1 MAAKPAPV
9 PRSYGA
15 TPNSDFRSMFSR
27 DYENDDVEAAS
38 KDQRDRLLVGTMK
51 VDQTT
56 DRLIRAQRTAET
68 SEQIGREILGALDE
82 DRQVLNRAKS
92 KVENV
97 NENVSSANK
106 VLWSI
111 SAKVLTNK
119 IILIFIILLLLA
131 SIGVVVYL
139 KWGRNISFS

>member
-1 MAAKPAPV
+1 
-9 PRSYGA
+9 
-15 TPNSDFRSMFSR
+15 MFSR

>member
-1 MAAKPAPV
+1 MTAKPAPI

-15 TPNSDFRSMFSR
+15 TPNSDFRGMFSR

-38 KDQRDRLLVGTMK
+38 KDQRERLLVGNMR
-51 VDQTT
+51 VDQST
-56 DRLIRAQRTAET
+56 DKLLKAQRTAET

-82 DRQVLNRAKS
+82 DREVLERARG
-92 KVENV
+92 KVASVNQNV
-97 NENVSSANK
+97 DSANK
-106 VLWSI
+106 ILWGI
-111 SAKVLTNK
+111 TTRVVTNK

-131 SIGVVVYL
+131 SIGVIVYL

>member
-1 MAAKPAPV
+1 M
-9 PRSYGA
+9 
-15 TPNSDFRSMFSR
+15 
-27 DYENDDVEAAS
+27 
-38 KDQRDRLLVGTMK
+38 DQRERLLVGNMR

-56 DRLIRAQRTAET
+56 DKLLRAQRTAET

-82 DRQVLNRAKS
+82 DRQVLDRAKG
-92 KVENV
+92 KVAHV
-97 NENVSSANK
+97 NEGVDSANK

-119 IILIFIILLLLA
+119 IILIFMILLLLA